1 MIDFSKIQCTGCSAC
16 ASSCNKD
23 VFVMGKDDAGFP
35 IPLVVNPEKCVE
47 CGICESVCP
56 SFNPKTERKNS
67 EEIAIIAQIKDEDI
81 RKESASGGMF
91 SAIALTVLKK
101 GGIVYG
107 AAYDES
113 FKVRH
118 IGIEK
123 SEDLWR
129 LRNSKYVQSDMGC
142 VFREIK
148 KHLQSGRLV
157 CFSGTPC
164 QAEGLASYLRK
175 TYDNLILVDITCH
188 GVGSPLIW
196 DKYLELVKK
205 INPARIYF
213 RWKHYGYK
221 YSTMSFFNQNKE
233 EIYFGGV
240 ETDPMLRAYF
250 TNSCDRKSCY
260 DCKFKKRYRI
270 TDFTLWDC
278 FQPRFFNKEFDD
290 DKGTS
295 SVLVNTSKGRK
306 IFQDIVDADT
316 IKYQELAPSDLV
328 HGNREL
334 VQSVKEGS
342 FRDSFLRDAKTTNA
356 VELFEK
362 YFPQTK
368 KVIVKRFLRKIL
380 LKTGLYS
387 LIKYEIYK
395 CRRNRC
401 KKG

>member
-16 ASSCNKD
+16 ASSCNRD
-23 VFVMGKDDAGFP
+23 VIVMGKDDAGFP
-35 IPLVVNPEKCVE
+35 IPLVANPEKCVE

-56 SFNPKTERKNS
+56 SFNPKTEKKNP
-67 EEIAIIAQIKDEDI
+67 EEIAIIAQIKDENI

-91 SAIALTVLKK
+91 SAIAITVLKK

-129 LRNSKYVQSDMGC
+129 LRNSKYVQSNMGS
-142 VFREIK
+142 VFREVK

-164 QAEGLASYLRK
+164 QAEGLASYLHK
-175 TYDNLILVDITCH
+175 PYDNLILVDITCH

-260 DCKFKKRYRI
+260 NCKFKKRYRI

-295 SVLVNTSKGRK
+295 SVLVNTSKGQK
-306 IFQDIVDADT
+306 IFQDIVDADV
-316 IKYQELAPSDLV
+316 IKYQKLAPSDLV

-342 FRDSFLRDAKTTNA
+342 IRDSFLRDAKTINA

-368 KVIVKRFLRKIL
+368 KVTVKRFLRKIL
-380 LKTGLYS
+380 LKLDK
-387 LIKYEIYK
+387 I
-395 CRRNRC
+395 
-401 KKG
+401 

>member
-16 ASSCNKD
+16 ASSCNRD
-23 VFVMGKDDAGFP
+23 VIVMGKDDAGFP

-56 SFNPKTERKNS
+56 SFNPKAEKKNS
-67 EEIAIIAQIKDEDI
+67 EEIAIIAQIKDENI
-81 RKESASGGMF
+81 REESASGGMF

-113 FKVRH
+113 FKVCH

-129 LRNSKYVQSDMGC
+129 LRNSKYVQSDMGSA
-142 VFREIK
+142 FREVK

-164 QAEGLASYLRK
+164 QAEGLASYLHK
-175 TYDNLILVDITCH
+175 PYDNLILVDITCH

-205 INPARIYF
+205 FNPARIYF

-221 YSTMSFFNQNKE
+221 YSTMSFFNQNNE

-295 SVLVNTSKGRK
+295 SVLINTSKGRK
-306 IFQDIVDADT
+306 IFQDIVDADI
-316 IKYQELAPSDLV
+316 IKYQKLAPSDLV
-328 HGNREL
+328 YGNREL
-334 VQSVKEGS
+334 VQSVKES
-342 FRDSFLRDAKTTNA
+342 SIRDSFLMDAKTINT

-362 YFPQTK
+362 YFPNTK
-368 KVIVKRFLRKIL
+368 KVTVKRILRKIL
-380 LKTGLYS
+380 LKTRLYS

-395 CRRNRC
+395 YRRNRC